1 MDILEKL
8 APLAESGY
16 RAFIQKTVPTHNE
29 ILGVRAPHLKKL
41 AREVLKSDFREFLET
56 APDGILEVYFL
67 KAAAVGG
74 GKMERE
80 ERFERIREFLPKI
93 DNWAVCDSLMGWL
106 DPAPAERSAWFEFLS
121 PFFEDGREF
130 FARFAA
136 VMMIHYSDPEW
147 IGPALS
153 GLARVRQQDY
163 YARMGVAWA
172 LSHLYVGFPK
182 EVEALL
188 KSEALDTWTHN
199 KTIQKVIESFRV
211 DDDSKAALRAL
222 KRRTRPAR

>member
-1 MDILEKL
+1 
-8 APLAESGY
+8 
-16 RAFIQKTVPTHNE
+16 
-29 ILGVRAPHLKKL
+29 
-41 AREVLKSDFREFLET
+41 
-56 APDGILEVYFL
+56 
-67 KAAAVGG
+67 
-74 GKMERE
+74 
-80 ERFERIREFLPKI
+80 
-93 DNWAVCDSLMGWL
+93 MGWL
-106 DPAPAERSAWFEFLS
+106 DPAPDERSAWFEFLS
-121 PFFEDGREF
+121 PFFEDEREF

-188 KSEALDTWTHN
+188 KSEALDAWTHN

-211 DDDSKAALRAL
+211 DDDAKTALRAL
-222 KRRTRPAR
+222 KRRARPDR

>member
-1 MDILEKL
+1 MDILERL
-8 APLAESGY
+8 APLAEPGY
-16 RAFIQKTVPTHNE
+16 RVFLQKTVPTNNE

-41 AREVLKSDFREFLET
+41 AREMLKGDFREFLET
-56 APDGILEVYFL
+56 APDGVLEVMFL

-80 ERFERIREFLPKI
+80 ERMERILEFLPKI

-106 DPAPAERSAWFEFLS
+106 NPPPDERAAWFGFLS

-136 VMMIHYSDPEW
+136 VMMIHFCDPEW
-147 IGPALS
+147 IGPALE
-153 GLARVRQQDY
+153 GLARVRQRDY

-172 LSHLYVGFPK
+172 LSHLYVDFPA
-182 EVEALL
+182 EVEELL
-188 KSEALDTWTHN
+188 RREALDAWTHN
-199 KTIQKVIESFRV
+199 KAIQKIAESFRV
-211 DDDSKAALRAL
+211 DEGAKRALRAL
-222 KRRTRPAR
+222 KRRSR